1 MKIAIAQINSYLG
14 NLGRNIEHHTE
25 YILKAITNKAGL
37 VLFPELSLTGYSL
50 KDINY
55 EIAINLNNPEKLI
68 DLLKLSF
75 EIDIICGLVEED
87 NNFNVFNSSIYLSKG
102 KIIHTHRKIYPPT
115 YSLFEEF
122 RYFSK
127 GKFCSTFDTAS
138 GKAGMLICEDLWHV
152 SLPYILALGGA
163 KVIFGLAASPTRLAV
178 NQSEFRNYEINS
190 EHHKTFSRLLSL
202 YFVFANRVGYEDG
215 INFWGG
221 SEIIDPSGNVLA
233 KAKLFEEDMIYAD
246 IDMNKVKSAR
256 QQARHFLDEDIE
268 NTLLNLNNIAF

>member
-1 MKIAIAQINSYLG
+1 
-14 NLGRNIEHHTE
+14 
-25 YILKAITNKAGL
+25 
-37 VLFPELSLTGYSL
+37 
-50 KDINY
+50 
-55 EIAINLNNPEKLI
+55 
-68 DLLKLSF
+68 
-75 EIDIICGLVEED
+75 
-87 NNFNVFNSSIYLSKG
+87 
-102 KIIHTHRKIYPPT
+102 
-115 YSLFEEF
+115 
-122 RYFSK
+122 
-127 GKFCSTFDTAS
+127 
-138 GKAGMLICEDLWHV
+138 MLICEDLWHV

-202 YFVFANRVGYEDG
+202 YLVFANRVGYEDG